1 MQMEVT
7 YLGIFS
13 WLFDAIFGAILSPI
27 FKFIAGLLEPAIT
40 WLFDNVLAPLL
51 KNVLWPLF
59 QMLLD
64 LILDIFSGILY
75 RLMAQVMEIVDALQ
89 QSFNIFAGIQKVS
102 YAGKQDLPLIEVV
115 FRLDVVQK
123 AVLIIAAIGFVLT
136 MGFAVVATMRSM
148 MDLDG
153 ENNRPVSKVLSST
166 MKAMLKMLIVPFACF
181 FAIRLS
187 GELLLGIHSAMGA
200 DQTTL
205 GRMVFVVSSL
215 DASRTAELNI
225 SGTVKNDDK
234 PVKISGDIGIG
245 DKVRKP
251 YYEGSKS
258 YTNTDQVE
266 KDFVF
271 KRFDFL
277 IGFGASLFLI
287 VILFVCLVNFVTR
300 IFEVIMLFIVAPLF
314 ASVQPLDDG
323 DKFRAWQEMF
333 VSKLFGGF
341 GTVIGME
348 LYMILCPVVMNGQLA
363 FVQGSTEANY
373 LLRIVFLLGGAWA
386 TLKVGPTVTGLL
398 SASAGQMEAESSARL
413 THTVVGAGAAAVAVA
428 GGAGSWLINRARSGK
443 SGGEDGKGSGNR
455 YTPNNSMMNGQSS
468 GTFSKNVSN
477 MNGGAGGSG
486 SGGYGGS
493 GGSGGS
499 GAFTGVSRTGS
510 VGGQIGAG
518 GTGSAGTSAGSG
530 STGAG
535 GGAGGRRTGSAG
547 TGAGGSGAGGRRT
560 GSAGTG
566 AGGSGAGS
574 RSGTGTGGSGA
585 FTGVSRTGSAGGR
598 IGAGGTG
605 SGSGGTAG
613 SRSTSAGGSHSTSA
627 GGSHSTSAGG
637 SGSTGAHGTGAGAS
651 GGSGSGSSQA
661 FTGASVNGAAPAGMP
676 GGTGASGGADA
687 AAGASDTGLREGSAP
702 YLEGLGGSSENGSD
716 QAFTGVSGEG
726 GSMEGAP
733 GTAGEDFGGEY
744 EGSGTGENGGEYE
757 GSAAGE
763 SGGEYEGSA
772 AEDSTAGGDSGGD
785 SGRDSGAARTAHP
798 ITPPSGDGGDQSFE
812 GLRGS
817 SGSMEG
823 APGTEGG
830 SGAFSAAG
838 GSGTS
843 FAGGQSGGTGTSS
856 AGSAAGR
863 AAASALTGSSRPA
876 GRPAPPQSP
885 IGKAGLQ
892 GYLGDKGRFTW
903 NTSTG
908 GHHYVGLNMGKAATL
923 GRDENNNF
931 RARFLGVGA
940 RSDASGKV
948 DKVYLPFVRLSR
960 GNDGN
965 MHVSQVKLGGLK
977 FKRAATVTQN
987 SDGTKSRSYGDMYCS
1002 DFSPIGLKRRFDD
1015 QTGNVER
1022 QSLLGTHYEKNAQ
1035 GAYVKSYSDRLV
1047 HKEYA
1052 QDAQGKSHVVARD
1065 GKYLHTRYSLN
1076 PDGTTTMTGMGT
1088 SGGKTIYTKRED
1100 NNR

>member
-234 PVKISGDIGIG
+234 PVKISSDIGIG

-493 GGSGGS
+493 SGSGGSGGS

-535 GGAGGRRTGSAG
+535 
-547 TGAGGSGAGGRRT
+547 GAGGRRT

-676 GGTGASGGADA
+676 GGTGASGGAD
-687 AAGASDTGLREGSAP
+687 GASDTGLREGSAP
-702 YLEGLGGSSENGSD
+702 YLEGLGGSSESGSD

-744 EGSGTGENGGEYE
+744 EGSGTGESGGEYEGSAAGESGGEYE

-772 AEDSTAGGDSGGD
+772 AEDSTAGGD

-823 APGTEGG
+823 APGTGGGSGG

-843 FAGGQSGGTGTSS
+843 FAGGQSGGAGTSS

-863 AAASALTGSSRPA
+863 AAASALTGGSRPA
-876 GRPAPPQSP
+876 VKPAPPQSP

>member
-234 PVKISGDIGIG
+234 PVKISSDIGIG

-493 GGSGGS
+493 SGSGGSGGS

-535 GGAGGRRTGSAG
+535 
-547 TGAGGSGAGGRRT
+547 GAGGRRT

-676 GGTGASGGADA
+676 GGTGASGGAD
-687 AAGASDTGLREGSAP
+687 GASDTGLREGSAP
-702 YLEGLGGSSENGSD
+702 YLEGLGGSSESGSD

-744 EGSGTGENGGEYE
+744 EGSGTGESGGEYE

-772 AEDSTAGGDSGGD
+772 AEDSTAGGD

-823 APGTEGG
+823 APGTGGGSGG

-843 FAGGQSGGTGTSS
+843 FAGGQSGGAGTSS

-863 AAASALTGSSRPA
+863 AAASALTGGSRPA
-876 GRPAPPQSP
+876 VKPAPPQSP